1 MADSYFQIATTPKL
15 YVSYPLYQY
24 ASGALDEYS
33 TLNDAVSDEDMIKL
47 LQIDPS
53 NQINIYDES
62 VWTTLN
68 YKIVPSFDNETL
80 VASS

>member
-1 MADSYFQIATTPKL
+1 MADSYYQIATTPKL

-33 TLNDAVSDEDMIKL
+33 SDNGIVSEEDMIKL

-53 NQINIYDES
+53 NQVHLQSES
-62 VWTTLN
+62 
-68 YKIVPSFDNETL
+68 
-80 VASS
+80 